1 MTLAERVI
9 YLIIALI
16 IFIGMIIARVDRDFL
31 EAYYLAED
39 GILEWLTVII
49 ILFCAFLC
57 FRRATCLRSIRPKVF
72 LLSLV
77 FIGFGFL
84 FCAGEELSWGQ
95 RIFSIDTP
103 EWLKERNQQHEIN
116 VHNLMVGEISINK
129 VIFGKILSISL
140 ALYLFVLPLLTNR
153 FTRIRHLA
161 DRFALPLP
169 TLTQAICFLPA
180 LIVPDLVIESGETD
194 ELREACGF
202 LMFVILFCFPKNC
215 YIFSPDWRMTQEKKQ

>member
-1 MTLAERVI
+1 MTLAERGI
-9 YLIIALI
+9 YMSIALTI
-16 IFIGMIIARVDRDFL
+16 VIGMIIARVDPDFL
-31 EAYYLAED
+31 DAYYLAED

-57 FRRATCLRSIRPKVF
+57 FRRATYLRSIRPKIF

-103 EWLKERNQQHEIN
+103 EWLKERNQQHEMN
-116 VHNLMVGEISINK
+116 VHNLMIGEISVNK

-140 ALYLFVLPLLTNR
+140 ALYLFVLPWLTNR
-153 FTRIRHLA
+153 STRIKYLVE
-161 DRFALPLP
+161 RFALPLP
-169 TLTQAICFLPA
+169 TLTQAICFLPS

-194 ELREACGF
+194 ELRETCGF
-202 LMFVILFCFPKNC
+202 LMFVILFCFPKNA